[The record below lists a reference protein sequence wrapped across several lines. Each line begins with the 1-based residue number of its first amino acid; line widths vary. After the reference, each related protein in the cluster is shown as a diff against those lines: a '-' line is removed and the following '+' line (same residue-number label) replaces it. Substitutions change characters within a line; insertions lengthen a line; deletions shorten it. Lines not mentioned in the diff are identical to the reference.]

1 MGAVLKIG
9 KLSAPR
15 AILKRQIEA
24 DARVVT
30 GCGIT

>member
-15 AILKRQIEA
+15 AMLNRQIEA
-24 DARVVT
+24 NDRVVT